1 MIRSS
6 RCFLIYFYRLVNFT
20 TDNGSNPVLKLKTS
34 EVFATQLKI
43 ASGDDLKGEL
53 GNYSLPLSQNEN
65 VKADCSFR
73 TSELKVTP
81 PGANIKV
88 VLLY

>member
-1 MIRSS
+1 M
-6 RCFLIYFYRLVNFT
+6 
-20 TDNGSNPVLKLKTS
+20 KTS
-34 EVFATQLKI
+34 EVFATQVKM
-43 ASGDDLKGEL
+43 ASGGDLKGEL

-73 TSELKVTP
+73 TSELKVTA

-88 VLLY
+88 VLLYWGSDRRQGILKVLGSQLRKN

>member
-1 MIRSS
+1 M
-6 RCFLIYFYRLVNFT
+6 
-20 TDNGSNPVLKLKTS
+20 
-34 EVFATQLKI
+34 AT
-43 ASGDDLKGEL
+43 GDDLKGEL

-81 PGANIKV
+81 PGANIKL
-88 VLLY
+88 VLLYRASDRRQGIQKVLGSQLRKKNRKFKLKEPFI